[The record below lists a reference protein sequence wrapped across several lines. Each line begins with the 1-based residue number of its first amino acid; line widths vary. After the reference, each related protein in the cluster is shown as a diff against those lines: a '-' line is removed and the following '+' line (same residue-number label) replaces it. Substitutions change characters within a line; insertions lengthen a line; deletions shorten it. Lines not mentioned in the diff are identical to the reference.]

1 MLKRIKDIDLTDE
14 QCEKIAHA
22 LLWAQDFVG
31 AIMVFA
37 IPAMIGLL
45 FMLLGD

>member
-1 MLKRIKDIDLTDE
+1 MKRIDDLTDA
-14 QCEKIAHA
+14 QIEKIAHA
-22 LLWAQDFVG
+22 VLWAQDFAG

-37 IPAMIGLL
+37 IPAMIAAM